1 MNFNSMT
8 FWVIVVLVVLYG
20 IVCIL
25 ETLSKD
31 KNAQSGFSAED
42 DHDCCSDYE
51 YNYKSGRE
59 SMKYM
64 YEGNSLD

>member
-31 KNAQSGFSAED
+31 KNAQSGFQQKMTMIVVVIMSTTTKAVE
-42 DHDCCSDYE
+42 
-51 YNYKSGRE
+51 RV
-59 SMKYM
+59 
-64 YEGNSLD
+64 